1 MYKSKFKKFGGE
13 QIPDV
18 VEYIKE
24 IMEREPGSVVSVG
37 CDSIQVRRRT
47 IYAVTVMIY
56 DTEVKKGAHVVFFRE
71 SCPKIRETQERLY
84 KEAQF
89 LHDVGTWIND
99 ELEKV
104 GVTRDLPEL
113 EKRKYKYHLQKSAGE
128 YANIELHNEEAVVRN
143 LVMTDVDLMDT
154 KATIDFIAKA
164 KPSLIIDAAAKVGG
178 IGANNSFP
186 VEFLADNLTIQSNL
200 MNAAH
205 KAGVP
210 NFVFLGSSCI
220 YPRNCAQP
228 IKEEYLMTG
237 PLEETNS
244 AYAVAKIAGIEMVNS
259 YRKEYGTKWI
269 SLMPTNL
276 YGPRDNFDL
285 AASHVLPAFIR
296 RFVEAAESG
305 ASKVTLWGS
314 GAPLREF
321 LHVDDLAKA
330 VVLAAEKYDSSM
342 HLNVGTGEDL
352 SIKALAQKVANAAGF
367 TGQIEWDA
375 SKPDG
380 TPRKVLDVSRMR
392 ALGWKPT
399 ITLDEG
405 IASTIAWY
413 KEANARGEV
422 RK

>member
-1 MYKSKFKKFGGE
+1 MTVIVAGATGLAGSAIFKAFESQG
-13 QIPDV
+13 
-18 VEYIKE
+18 
-24 IMEREPGSVVSVG
+24 REVIGINRSV
-37 CDSIQVRRRT
+37 
-47 IYAVTVMIY
+47 
-56 DTEVKKGAHVVFFRE
+56 
-71 SCPKIRETQERLY
+71 
-84 KEAQF
+84 
-89 LHDVGTWIND
+89 
-99 ELEKV
+99 
-104 GVTRDLPEL
+104 
-113 EKRKYKYHLQKSAGE
+113 
-128 YANIELHNEEAVVRN
+128 
-143 LVMTDVDLMDT
+143 VDLMDS
-154 KATIDFIAKA
+154 KATEDFIAKS
-164 KPSLIIDAAAKVGG
+164 KPSLIVDAAAKVGG
-178 IGANNSFP
+178 IGANNSYP
-186 VEFLADNLTIQSNL
+186 VEFLGDNIAIQGNL
-200 MNAAH
+200 MRAAH
-205 KAGVP
+205 KANVP

-220 YPRNCAQP
+220 YPRDCTQP

-237 PLEETNS
+237 PLEATNS

-352 SIKALAQKVANAAGF
+352 SIKSLAQKVANAAGF

-380 TPRKVLDVSRMR
+380 TPRKVLDVSRMK
-392 ALGWKPT
+392 ALGWKPA

-413 KEANARGEV
+413 KEANTRGEV

>member
-1 MYKSKFKKFGGE
+1 MTVIVAGSSGLVGSAISKAFEAKGQNVLGINRSVLNLLDARAT
-13 QIPDV
+13 QD
-18 VEYIKE
+18 YIK
-24 IMEREPGSVVSVG
+24 R
-37 CDSIQVRRRT
+37 
-47 IYAVTVMIY
+47 
-56 DTEVKKGAHVVFFRE
+56 
-71 SCPKIRETQERLY
+71 
-84 KEAQF
+84 
-89 LHDVGTWIND
+89 
-99 ELEKV
+99 
-104 GVTRDLPEL
+104 
-113 EKRKYKYHLQKSAGE
+113 
-128 YANIELHNEEAVVRN
+128 
-143 LVMTDVDLMDT
+143 
-154 KATIDFIAKA
+154 IA
-164 KPSLIIDAAAKVGG
+164 PTLIVDAAAMVGG
-178 IGANNSFP
+178 IGANNAFP
-186 VEFLADNLTIQSNL
+186 VEFLSDNLTIQGNL

-205 KAGVP
+205 KADVP

-220 YPRNCAQP
+220 YPRDCAQP

-237 PLEETNS
+237 PLEATNS

-305 ASKVTLWGS
+305 ADKVTLWGS

-321 LHVDDLAKA
+321 LHVDDLAQA
-330 VVLAAEKYDSSM
+330 VVLASKKYDSSL

-352 SIKALAQKVANAAGF
+352 SIKELAQKVANAAGF
-367 TGQIEWDA
+367 TGEIEWD
-375 SKPDG
+375 STKPDG
-380 TPRKVLDVSRMR
+380 TPRKVLDVSRIK

-399 ITLDEG
+399 ITLEGG